1 MDNCASSVLDESR
14 STRRSYSRRS
24 SSRALPNRFKWIRSH
39 FRNRR
44 TASPSFLHGKVPLS
58 APLFTLFVFFFLNY
72 NCSHLL
78 MGLPLFALVQPMHIH
93 YTGWRQENNYVPM
106 NFDGRVQH
114 HPMHHHQQQQQHQQQ
129 HIGNSHFGGTDHSL
143 SFDSQ
148 HTGPSSLRDPFTPV
162 MNGNSHLNQYEI
174 QVDSAAAAVDRP
186 RWEWL
191 TFVWRSVC
199 KNVTNL
205 C

>member
-1 MDNCASSVLDESR
+1 MNHGRHGEVIAGAPHPEHYPTDSNGYDRTSGTEELHRPASYMVKYL
-14 STRRSYSRRS
+14 
-24 SSRALPNRFKWIRSH
+24 
-39 FRNRR
+39 
-44 TASPSFLHGKVPLS
+44 FLHHYSLC
-58 APLFTLFVFFFLNY
+58 LFFFLNY

-186 RWEWL
+186 R
-191 TFVWRSVC
+191 
-199 KNVTNL
+199 
-205 C
+205 